1 MGYKTYLRI
10 IIRIIALAYSV
21 QLITSTEWMGSFL
34 SNPINAAI
42 AGLIV
47 CVAEILII
55 KKILGDQS
63 RLLQTPFG
71 AKKILHALLAFL
83 LILTLTA
90 LCVENL
96 DQHKMFMGMEDLPV
110 YLLIFFINLLPNA
123 LTEEWIFRFFPT
135 VIVQYNSTVNAV
147 LFFGG
152 VTIMFMLIHLPK
164 FYINGHIAD
173 LGNVFT
179 AGVAFFVIYL
189 LTRNLPFVALV
200 HAFTN
205 KAWFVHSSSSNWLF
219 LYVSVAVVSLSWGMG
234 NFLLRRQVHET
245 R

>member
-10 IIRIIALAYSV
+10 IIRIIALVYSV
-21 QLITSTEWMGSFL
+21 QLISGTEWMGSFI
-34 SNPINAAI
+34 SNPITAAI

-55 KKILGDQS
+55 KNFLGDQS
-63 RLLQTPFG
+63 GLLQAPFG
-71 AKKILHALLAFL
+71 GKKILHALLAFL
-83 LILTLTA
+83 LVFTFTA

-96 DQHKMFMGMEDLPV
+96 DQHKKLTGTEDLPV

-135 VIVQYNSTVNAV
+135 VIAKYKSTVNAV
-147 LFFGG
+147 LFYVC
-152 VTIMFMLIHLPK
+152 VTIIFMLTHLPK

-179 AGVAFFVIYL
+179 AGIAFFVIYL
-189 LTRNLPFVALV
+189 LTRNLPFVALI

-205 KAWFVHSSSSNWLF
+205 MAWFAHSSSSNWLF
-219 LYVSVAVVSLSWGMG
+219 LYVSVVVVSLFWGMG
-234 NFLLRRQVHET
+234 NFLLRRQMHET